1 MTQANN
7 YDQIEGYFQTSSICA
22 MHYILIENG
31 RSGMGIAPTLH
42 RRICSAPNTA
52 IYGVAY
58 AF

>member
-1 MTQANN
+1 
-7 YDQIEGYFQTSSICA
+7 